1 MAIIEGTI
9 TGLEVQANNKD
20 RVNVFLDDEF
30 SFGVVKAIAVQLQ
43 VGDYLTSQEVEA
55 LQQEDAV
62 EEARK
67 RTMRLIARRPRSEKE
82 LRRYFER
89 REVPTAVQDAA
100 IISLAEAGLID
111 DWAFAETWVENRTE
125 FRPRGAFA
133 LRQELK
139 QKGVGRDAIEAALQD
154 FDEEKAADKA
164 ARKAARRYMDLSEQ
178 EFQRKV
184 GGYLK
189 RRGFPYRLIT
199 AAVDAAWH
207 EAAEQEE
214 SEGGLWT

>member
-1 MAIIEGTI
+1 MK
-9 TGLEVQANNKD
+9 VQAKNKD

-30 SFGVVKAIAVQLQ
+30 GFGVVKAIAVQLQ
-43 VGDYLTSQEVEA
+43 VGDYLTSKEVDA
-55 LQQEDAV
+55 LQQEDAI

-67 RTMRLIARRPRSEKE
+67 RAMRLIARRPRSERE

-89 REVPTAVQDAA
+89 REVPEAVQDAV
-100 IISLAEAGLID
+100 IRSLADSGLVD

-139 QKGVGRDAIEAALQD
+139 QKGVGRDAIEAALED
-154 FDEEKAADKA
+154 FDEEEAAHKAAH
-164 ARKAARRYMDLSEQ
+164 KAARRYMDLSED

-189 RRGFPYRLIT
+189 RRGFPYRLIST
-199 AAVDAAWH
+199 AVDAAWQ
-207 EAAEQEE
+207 EVAEQEE
-214 SEGGLWT
+214 SEGTLWT